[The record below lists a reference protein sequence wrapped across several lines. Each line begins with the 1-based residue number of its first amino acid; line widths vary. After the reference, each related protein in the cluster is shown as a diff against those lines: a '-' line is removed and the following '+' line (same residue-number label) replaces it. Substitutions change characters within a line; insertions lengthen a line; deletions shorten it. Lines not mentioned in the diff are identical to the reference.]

1 MRGFFR
7 SLFGK
12 ILIIAVAVILV
23 GAALLAIFGEGSSVF
38 RRTALAIVSPF
49 QKGYTAVYNAVER
62 FFAAGERYD
71 DLLKEN
77 EDLRAQI
84 AELEGQ
90 LRDVSEIMDEN
101 VSLRDLLGM
110 KQRHE
115 SYDII
120 NATIIGWSDTS
131 WRSCFTVNRGS
142 DDGVELGDCVISH
155 NGLVGRVSELGAGYA
170 EVTTLLDPSSGIGV
184 SVVGNGVTAL
194 AKGQLEYMDSD
205 RLLLSSIPHGSNIFA
220 GDLLETSGLGGSIPP
235 GLIVGRVER
244 VSASP
249 DGMGDYAVA
258 VLAEDVSALT
268 GVYII
273 LDFSV
278 EE

>member
-90 LRDVSEIMDEN
+90 LRE
-101 VSLRDLLGM
+101 
-110 KQRHE
+110 QP
-115 SYDII
+115 
-120 NATIIGWSDTS
+120 A
-131 WRSCFTVNRGS
+131 
-142 DDGVELGDCVISH
+142 
-155 NGLVGRVSELGAGYA
+155 
-170 EVTTLLDPSSGIGV
+170 
-184 SVVGNGVTAL
+184 
-194 AKGQLEYMDSD
+194 
-205 RLLLSSIPHGSNIFA
+205 
-220 GDLLETSGLGGSIPP
+220 
-235 GLIVGRVER
+235 
-244 VSASP
+244 
-249 DGMGDYAVA
+249 
-258 VLAEDVSALT
+258 
-268 GVYII
+268 
-273 LDFSV
+273 
-278 EE
+278 